1 MTVLADQAVPM
12 RVKSQWFKSETPKSA
27 TEIAGAAAFIVFRIA
42 QNSLKNMRHA
52 RFELPP
58 GATYFAFLAEFLAFL
73 TLVAD
78 RIAHGRGDERVAGRV
93 HDGAGQSRRRV
104 PRRQRVRACWAR
116 TPPDEV
122 KRRFVALV
130 NARSADYSDCR
141 WSDAGPDYAFLR
153 CLGHRVAEVME
164 RHEQTWAVSQVIDSR
179 GARRPPRRCSGRWP
193 ACWTTRRGGGERG
206 ARATGE

>member
-1 MTVLADQAVPM
+1 M
-12 RVKSQWFKSETPKSA
+12 RVKSQWFKSETPKGA
-27 TEIAGAAAFIVFRIA
+27 AEIAGAAAFIVFRIA
-42 QNSLKNMRHA
+42 QNSLKNMRQA

-78 RIAHGRGDERVAGRV
+78 RIAHGRGDERWRIEFTTALANRV
-93 HDGAGQSRRRV
+93 GAFLADNESSLLGV
-104 PRRQRVRACWAR
+104 D
-116 TPPDEV
+116 TPEEI

-164 RHEQTWAVSQVIDSR
+164 RHEQTWAVTQVIDSEAPDATETLQR
-179 GARRPPRRCSGRWP
+179 AMAGLLDDTPRRP
-193 ACWTTRRGGGERG
+193 RGGSAPRGE
-206 ARATGE
+206 

>member
-1 MTVLADQAVPM
+1 M

-42 QNSLKNMRHA
+42 QNSLKNMRCA
-52 RFELPP
+52 RFELPA

-73 TLVAD
+73 TLIAD
-78 RIAHGRGDERVAGRV
+78 RIAHGRGDEPWRIEFTTALANRV
-93 HDGAGQSRRRV
+93 GAFLADNESSLLGV
-104 PRRQRVRACWAR
+104 D
-116 TPPDEV
+116 TPEEI

-153 CLGHRVAEVME
+153 CLGHRVAEVMA
-164 RHEQTWAVSQVIDSR
+164 RHEQTWAVTQVIDSEAPEATETLQR
-179 GARRPPRRCSGRWP
+179 AMAGLLDDAPRRSRSRS
-193 ACWTTRRGGGERG
+193 ATRGE
-206 ARATGE
+206 